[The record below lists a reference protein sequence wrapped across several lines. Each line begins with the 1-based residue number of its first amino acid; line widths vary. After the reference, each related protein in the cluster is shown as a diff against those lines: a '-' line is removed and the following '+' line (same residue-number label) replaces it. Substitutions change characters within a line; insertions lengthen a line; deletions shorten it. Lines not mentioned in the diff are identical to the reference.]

1 MMGFIVGN
9 LNKEVFSLIST
20 ENNIQFLRSVLNQ
33 KLEDNN
39 YQVTSDV
46 LKLSQLLDKFIV
58 KYEYESEDQ
67 IVMDDCVGIE

>member
-1 MMGFIVGN
+1 MGN

-39 YQVTSDV
+39 YQVTSDI
-46 LKLSQLLDKFIV
+46 LKLSQLLDMFIV